1 MSTVCRTR
9 PRHPS
14 RNLKKASWPDLP
26 CLDMITN
33 LYDRHFVA
41 KYFDDF
47 GEREWTRLVNTPG
60 DEIKLH
66 IHSHYLRKYI
76 EKGSLILD
84 IGAGAGRFTE
94 ILVNLGATVV
104 VADISQHQLELNKR
118 FANEFHF
125 AHAVKDWLQLD
136 ICNMS
141 VLADQT
147 FDAVVCYGSPLGY
160 VFEKKD
166 EALGEVLRVLKP
178 ASKAFLSVGSLWGS
192 IHELLPG
199 VFSVNPEKNAEIIRT
214 GDLYFDASQ
223 GLRHRCHLFR
233 ASEFSEFLERH
244 KVSILNLSASNCI
257 STVWG
262 EKLKSIRSDPVR
274 WNELLEMEL
283 EACRQPGCLDMGTH
297 LLAVVEKPGG
307 FNA

>member
-1 MSTVCRTR
+1 VGE
-9 PRHPS
+9 P
-14 RNLKKASWPDLP
+14 LKRRFDIFLMPDL
-26 CLDMITN
+26 TN
-33 LYDRHFVA
+33 LYDPNFVA

-47 GEREWTRLVNTPG
+47 GEREWTRLVNTPV

-66 IHSHYLRKYI
+66 IHSHYLEQYI
-76 EKGSLILD
+76 GQGSLVLD
-84 IGAGAGRFTE
+84 IGAGAGRFTQ

-104 VADISQHQLELNKR
+104 VADISHHQLELNKR

-136 ICNMS
+136 ICDMS

-166 EALGEVLRVLKP
+166 EALREVLRVLKP
-178 ASKAFLSVGSLWGS
+178 GSNAFLSVSSLWGS
-192 IHELLPG
+192 IHELLPAVLTVSG
-199 VFSVNPEKNAEIIRT
+199 EKNAEIIRT
-214 GDLYFDASQ
+214 GDLHFDASE

-233 ASEFSEFLERH
+233 ANEFRKFLEAH
-244 KVSILNLSASNCI
+244 SVSILHLSASNCI
-257 STVWG
+257 STSWG
-262 EKLKSIRSDPVR
+262 EKLKPIREDLVR
-274 WNELLEMEL
+274 WDELLKMEL

-297 LLAVVEKPGG
+297 ILAVVEKNLDLSGDV
-307 FNA
+307 